1 MIYMK
6 EKKKYIDLLFS
17 KPKKDTGLNMPIF
30 EFPQKNTIQQA
41 DLLFLPTGDV
51 VKKAK
56 KGTTYYVEEILEK
69 KLIDQKVNYL
79 VKWKGYSSKDNT
91 YEPYSELKKNDAVH
105 DMIKEFNQKNS

>member
-1 MIYMK
+1 MK

-79 VKWKGYSSKDNT
+79 FWI
-91 YEPYSELKKNDAVH
+91 KKNDAVH
-105 DMIKEFNQKNS
+105 DLIKEFNQKNS